1 SRPPVAGRAVELD
14 RMTLEGDAA
23 AHGRHDIG
31 RPAGRAYPRPRGDAL
46 AGAARRLD
54 RACRARHAPERH
66 LGPDLMPPSPD
77 NPRGYWEHAG
87 VVDIDQRL
95 MVGLGW
101 AWDDLR
107 PLPEGCET
115 AAPARRAAGE
125 LSALLARDFAGAPLW
140 GVKDPRLC
148 RLLPLWRPLLAG
160 LGARPCFILAVRHP
174 AEVAGSLLR
183 RDGLNAGCA
192 AILWL
197 RHVLEAE
204 RGSRG
209 AARAIVHY
217 EDLVGGAG
225 WRAVA
230 ARLAAQFGI
239 AWPRTGAAAEAA
251 VDSYLAPE

>member
-1 SRPPVAGRAVELD
+1 
-14 RMTLEGDAA
+14 
-23 AHGRHDIG
+23 HDTG
-31 RPAGRAYPRPRGDAL
+31 RPAGRAFPRPRGDAL

-54 RACRARHAPERH
+54 RACRARHAPQRH
-66 LGPDLMPPSPD
+66 LGP
-77 NPRGYWEHAG
+77 GGA
-87 VVDIDQRL
+87 
-95 MVGLGW
+95 
-101 AWDDLR
+101 
-107 PLPEGCET
+107 
-115 AAPARRAAGE
+115 AAPSRRRPRPRPDAALAGQSARLLGACRRRRYRSAADGRPR
-125 LSALLARDFAGAPLW
+125 LGVGRSAAAARGLRDGGAGAPLW

-251 VDSYLAPE
+251 VDSY